1 MDEKKIHNREFQLKG
16 IGGINRYKL
25 LHFRKGLLEK
35 QQSFPNTCAKL
46 PLKNIF
52 YVIPPPPQ
60 QYTRLT
66 KIKISNPPSKY
77 FSEIFNRPPA
87 QAGGGG
93 RGACP
98 DQVGFI

>member
-25 LHFRKGLLEK
+25 LQKRFTGKTTEFSKHLRKIAIEK
-35 QQSFPNTCAKL
+35 YIL
-46 PLKNIF
+46 RD
-52 YVIPPPPQ
+52 PPPQ

-77 FSEIFNRPPA
+77 FSEIFNRPRA
-87 QAGGGG
+87 QAGGGEG
-93 RGACP
+93 CMP
-98 DQVGFI
+98 